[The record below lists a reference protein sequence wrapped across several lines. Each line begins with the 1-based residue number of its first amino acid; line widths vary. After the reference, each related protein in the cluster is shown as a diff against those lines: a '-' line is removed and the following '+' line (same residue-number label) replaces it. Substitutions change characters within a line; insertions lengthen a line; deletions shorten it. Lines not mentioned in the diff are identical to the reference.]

1 MNSFYGYMWTRL
13 IMTIWYFRSRNVSE
27 SVANVA
33 SETKPLFKKLLKIEN
48 GTSTSQERS
57 HINDL
62 NEIFKIKI
70 VEVPRFGK
78 KVHPAKVL
86 KNTSKYA
93 GMKNS
98 FLK

>member
-1 MNSFYGYMWTRL
+1 MWKRL
-13 IMTIWYFRSRNVSE
+13 IITIQYFRPSNVSE
-27 SVANVA
+27 SIENIA
-33 SETKPLFKKLLKIEN
+33 SETKPLIKKILKIGN

-70 VEVPRFGK
+70 VEVSRCGN

-86 KNTSKYA
+86 KNTSKYT
-93 GMKNS
+93 GMKHS
-98 FLK
+98 FLN